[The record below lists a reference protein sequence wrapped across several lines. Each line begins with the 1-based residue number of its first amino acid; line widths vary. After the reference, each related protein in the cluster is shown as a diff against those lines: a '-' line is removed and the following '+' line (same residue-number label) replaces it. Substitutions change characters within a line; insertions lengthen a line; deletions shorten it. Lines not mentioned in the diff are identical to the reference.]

1 VINVIED
8 PAERREALIN
18 AWELTRKV
26 LLVAAQVLINDS
38 SRGQLA
44 WRWNHHQP
52 QHFPEV
58 LRAGRI
64 KVYIDQVLGVE
75 AIPVALGIYFV
86 FREEAGAQVFR
97 QERFRSRAT
106 TQSPLS
112 NQAV

>member
-44 WRWNHHQP
+44 Y
-52 QHFPEV
+52 
-58 LRAGRI
+58 G
-64 KVYIDQVLGVE
+64 D
-75 AIPVALGIYFV
+75 GIIT
-86 FREEAGAQVFR
+86 
-97 QERFRSRAT
+97 SRNT
-106 TQSPLS
+106 FQKYTSRK
-112 NQAV
+112 N